1 MLTICS
7 GTGKQSR
14 NSIRSSKSR
23 FANRTHKAFPDN
35 LNIPMADSKF
45 SDHQLLSYLDEM
57 LSIEQMTEVERALR
71 KSESLRGRMAGLSH
85 RRDQGV
91 HSVGDVWRR
100 ERLSCPNRQEL
111 GSYLL
116 GTMQAAPAEYL
127 DFHIR
132 TVGCR
137 LCAANLYDLEQS
149 SESTPEAQSR
159 RRKFFQSSAGY
170 LQSAGDES

>member
-1 MLTICS
+1 MAHS
-7 GTGKQSR
+7 G
-14 NSIRSSKSR
+14 
-23 FANRTHKAFPDN
+23 
-35 LNIPMADSKF
+35 F
-45 SDHQLLSYLDEM
+45 SDQQLLAYLDEM
-57 LSIEQMTEVERALR
+57 LPIEQMADMEKALR
-71 KSESLRGRMAGLSH
+71 KSESLRSMLTGLSQ

-100 ERLSCPNRQEL
+100 ERLSCPSRQEL

-116 GTMQAAPAEYL
+116 GTMEADGAEYL

>member
-1 MLTICS
+1 MA
-7 GTGKQSR
+7 
-14 NSIRSSKSR
+14 RSE
-23 FANRTHKAFPDN
+23 
-35 LNIPMADSKF
+35 F
-45 SDHQLLSYLDEM
+45 SDHQLLAYLEEM
-57 LSIEQMTEVERALR
+57 LPIEQMADVEKALR
-71 KSESLRGRMAGLSH
+71 KSESLRGRLTGLSH
-85 RRDQGV
+85 RWDQGV
-91 HSVGDVWRR
+91 HSVGEVWRR
-100 ERLSCPNRQEL
+100 ERLSCPSRQEL

-116 GTMQAAPAEYL
+116 GTMESGSVEYL

-137 LCAANLYDLEQS
+137 LCAANLSDLEQS

>member
-1 MLTICS
+1 M
-7 GTGKQSR
+7 
-14 NSIRSSKSR
+14 
-23 FANRTHKAFPDN
+23 PD
-35 LNIPMADSKF
+35 SQF

-57 LSIEQMTEVERALR
+57 LSIEQMVDVEKALR
-71 KSESLRGRMAGLSH
+71 KSESLRSRLTGLSY

-91 HSVGDVWRR
+91 HSVGEVWRR
-100 ERLSCPNRQEL
+100 ERLSCPSRQEL

-116 GTMQAAPAEYL
+116 GTLEADSAEYL

-132 TVGCR
+132 AIGCR
-137 LCAANLYDLEQS
+137 LCAANLDDLEQS
-149 SESTPEAQSR
+149 SESTPESQSR